1 MESAVSFAPSRLAGF
16 YVGLL
21 TIDESPSQP
30 GFETLELPVHPTRMS
45 LFFALL
51 VKPNIYSFTA
61 RVEMTSSPL
70 ILAAGCLTLALL
82 YIRYIPLH
90 WITSDGSSM

>member
-1 MESAVSFAPSRLAGF
+1 MESAGF

-21 TIDESPSQP
+21 TIDEGPSQP
-30 GFETLELPVHPTRMS
+30 GFQALELPVHPPRMS

-61 RVEMTSSPL
+61 RVEMTSSPF
-70 ILAAGCLTLALL
+70 ILAAGCLTLGRHYIALL
-82 YIRYIPLH
+82 YIRYIPWH
-90 WITSDGSSM
+90 WITSDGSSI